1 MGIGTLLA
9 RAGLMVAL
17 RRWWAR
23 HAGARTFAFAALYPT
38 FLVPAYLLPG
48 LLVIELHGV
57 APGAALAAWDPMFL
71 LLPVCLLAP
80 YALTRVFV
88 RGKPWPARVSAAA
101 TVLGLV
107 AVLYLALLEVSCREL
122 GEDSPW
128 LLLFCQTG
136 WQGWGVLALAAAMHL
151 AVVLWGAK
159 VISAPVPV
167 AEEEAAEREEVERKE
182 VEREVSADGAVPR
195 PADGG
200 IDGNGIK
207 AAPEFVWSRSVKWA
221 RKAARRGAAGASSSA
236 DALRERTARPRAAAA
251 EAARTAKRRVAAAW
265 RALTGAEKKRGGT
278 EEE

>member
-57 APGAALAAWDPMFL
+57 APGAALAAWNPMFL

-88 RGKPWPARVSAAA
+88 RGKPWPARLSAAA

-151 AVVLWGAK
+151 AVVLWGVK

-167 AEEEAAEREEVERKE
+167 AEEEATEREE
-182 VEREVSADGAVPR
+182 VEREVSAGGAAPG

-200 IDGNGIK
+200 IDENGKK
-207 AAPEFVWSRSVKWA
+207 AASESVWRRSAAWA
-221 RKAARRGAAGASSSA
+221 QQAARRGAAGASSSA

-251 EAARTAKRRVAAAW
+251 AAARTAKRRVAAAW
-265 RALTGAEKKRGGT
+265 RVLAGTEKKRGGA